1 MSIGDS
7 TQRFSSRVAD
17 YVRYRPG
24 YPPEIVQTLKSDC
37 ALTAASVIAD
47 VGSGTGFL
55 ARVFLEHGNRV
66 YGIEPNKEMREAG
79 EQLLKG
85 WPEYISVS
93 GTAEATTL
101 AAENVDFVTAG
112 QAAHWFHLEHARREF
127 LRILRP
133 GGWLVLVWNDR
144 ATDST
149 PLLRAYEQLL
159 QSHCPEYPEVRRIDA
174 RAASGIEKFFSP
186 APMRTK
192 TFPSYQVFDY
202 EGLKGRLLS
211 SSYAPQERHPNH
223 LPMISE
229 LRAIFAQH
237 QVDGRVIFGY
247 ETRMYYGKLRA
258 VSFF

>member
-24 YPPEIVQTLKSDC
+24 YPPVIVETLKSDC
-37 ALTAASVIAD
+37 ALTAASVMAD

-55 ARVFLEHGNRV
+55 ARVFLENGNRV

-79 EQLLKG
+79 EQLLKE
-85 WPEYISVS
+85 WPEYRSVS
-93 GTAEATTL
+93 ATAEATTL
-101 AAENVDFVTAG
+101 AAESVDFVTAG
-112 QAAHWFHLEHARREF
+112 QAAHWFRREKARREF

-133 GGWLVLVWNDR
+133 GAWLVLVWNDR

-159 QSHCPEYPEVRRIDA
+159 QSHCPEYPEVRRIDLNA
-174 RAASGIEKFFSP
+174 LSKIERFFHP
-186 APMRTK
+186 APMRAT
-192 TFPSYQVFDY
+192 TFASHQLFDF

-211 SSYAPQERHPNH
+211 SSYTPQEGDPNH
-223 LPMISE
+223 APMLRE
-229 LRAIFAQH
+229 LSSIFERYQAN
-237 QVDGRVIFGY
+237 GRVVFAY
-247 ETRMYYGKLRA
+247 ETKMYYGQIA
-258 VSFF
+258 